1 MSKDPT
7 KLTPIRMPLHRVSVD
22 TWCEYEILHDT
33 EGRFVFWQDVEDLVV
48 EVAGLIA
55 RIEMSHDTHTV
66 GAIKCSREFAE
77 VKHLLSE
84 VFKTKGN

>member
-7 KLTPIRMPLHRVSVD
+7 KLTPILKPLHRVTVNS
-22 TWCEYEILHDT
+22 WSMYEILHDT
-33 EGRFVFWQDVEDLVV
+33 EGKFVFWEDVADLVV

-55 RIEMSHDTHTV
+55 RIEMSHDTHAV
-66 GAIKCSREFAE
+66 SAIKGSKEFAE

-84 VFKTKGN
+84 VFKTKGP